1 MKLALL
7 APVLACGELVV
18 TKEHDAMARLNK
30 AHERARLAVTPE
42 DIDMCMEH
50 ATQFVKGKMTGDRI
64 TTAAGDHCALSKS
77 VGDKNYVCPHFEE
90 GLRGAFSTRP
100 ADQKYD
106 AEAFCWLSETYFLE
120 LRGAARVPNMGH
132 GPLINFHV
140 DKSCIPAVK
149 SAFAPDTKLSTE
161 HVPDFWYAMC
171 VNQDCAHFLPSRTR
185 WCDVEEEPTH
195 GIAVCDALRTFV
207 NDEVEVLGPGKNVGA
222 SEVCEMYG
230 EFVKEMG
237 INVEA
242 YEHVMHRDT
251 RHKMPK
257 PENYVRAMQSQ
268 SLQNRAIANKI
279 KFGAGKSVDPI
290 HARSSAHVAGPASIL
305 ALVAAFWQ

>member
-1 MKLALL
+1 
-7 APVLACGELVV
+7 
-18 TKEHDAMARLNK
+18 
-30 AHERARLAVTPE
+30 
-42 DIDMCMEH
+42 
-50 ATQFVKGKMTGDRI
+50 
-64 TTAAGDHCALSKS
+64 
-77 VGDKNYVCPHFEE
+77 
-90 GLRGAFSTRP
+90 
-100 ADQKYD
+100 
-106 AEAFCWLSETYFLE
+106 
-120 LRGAARVPNMGH
+120 MGH

-149 SAFAPDTKLSTE
+149 SAFAPDVKLSTE

-207 NDEVEVLGPGKNVGA
+207 TDEVQVLGAGDVGP

-242 YEHVMHRDT
+242 YEHVMHRDS
-251 RHKMPK
+251 RHKMPL
-257 PENYVRAMQSQ
+257 PESHDRALQSQ
-268 SLQNRAIANKI
+268 SLQNRAKANQI
-279 KFGAGKSVDPI
+279 KFGAGKAVAPI
-290 HARSSAHVAGPASIL
+290 HARSSANVAAPAGAL
-305 ALVAAFWQ
+305 ALLAALWQ